1 MKLLNR
7 IALSMSSILFIVMS
21 IWAVFFYFAIMK
33 EINDEIDDSL
43 EDFSELVITRSL
55 AGMDVPRSS
64 NGTNNQYYI
73 KEVTEQYVEKNK
85 NNRYIDSTI
94 YIAEKHE
101 TEPARVLKTFFR
113 DEKQHYYELLVAT
126 PTIEKD
132 DLQQAI
138 LEWLTILWITLLLVV
153 FVVNIS
159 MFRRNMRPLY
169 ILLNWLDKYRLG
181 AINEPLKNNTS
192 IVEFRK
198 LNEAAVRNAHRA
210 ENLYQEQKKFIG
222 NASHEI
228 QTPLAICRNRLELL
242 LEDDTLTEKQI
253 DEIDKV
259 LQTLAGITRLN
270 KSLLLLSRIE
280 NNQYSDTELINVNVI
295 ITHLLDNFK
304 DIYEHLNLNIS
315 FKEKQPFLLQIN
327 ETLASVLVANIL
339 KNAFV
344 HNVKNGEIQIIT
356 EKNYLIVRNTGIDKE
371 LDKARIFERFYH
383 SENKEGSTG
392 LGLSILKSICK
403 LYNFKC
409 TYSYEEKMHQFSL
422 KK

>member
-7 IALSMSSILFIVMS
+7 IALSMSSVLFFVMS

-210 ENLYQEQKKFIG
+210 EDLYQEQKKFIG

-344 HNVKNGEIQIIT
+344 HNVKNGKIQIIT

-371 LDKARIFERFYH
+371 LDTARIFERFYH